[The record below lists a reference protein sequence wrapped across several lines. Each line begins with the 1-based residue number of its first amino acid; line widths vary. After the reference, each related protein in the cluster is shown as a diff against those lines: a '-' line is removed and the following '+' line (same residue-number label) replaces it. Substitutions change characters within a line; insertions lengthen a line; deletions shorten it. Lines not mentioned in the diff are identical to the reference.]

1 MNHIGHNQDVGLAIH
16 RRSLVQGP
24 CRSTRV
30 ERGLILRDILA
41 PIIVVS
47 KAKWLSPGVAT
58 QDVKLASH
66 SDFTCEHHLTYT
78 N

>member
-1 MNHIGHNQDVGLAIH
+1 MNHIGHNQDVGLAIR

-24 CRSTRV
+24 CRSALV
-30 ERGLILRDILA
+30 ERGLILRDILV

-47 KAKWLSPGVAT
+47 KAKCLSPGVAN

-66 SDFTCEHHLTYT
+66 SDFTWEHHT
-78 N
+78 